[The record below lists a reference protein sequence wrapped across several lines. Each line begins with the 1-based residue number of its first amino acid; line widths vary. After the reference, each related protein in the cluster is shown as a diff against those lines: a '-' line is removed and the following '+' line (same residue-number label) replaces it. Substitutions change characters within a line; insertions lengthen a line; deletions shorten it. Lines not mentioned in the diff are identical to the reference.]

1 MNVEQINDT
10 RKKITISFGA
20 EDFSKER
27 EKVAAEFVKSAKV
40 QGFRPG
46 KAPREMIETLYGKS
60 IDTEVEK
67 SLTNKAVQELNGIKD
82 FDIFSVVD
90 LNRTE
95 NDGIRAL
102 EFTVDVY
109 PEVKL
114 PESLATTVELGSD
127 DASDEEVEQGVKY
140 HLNQRAKYEV
150 VERPIAKGD
159 FVRLNYSG
167 SIDGKKISEILENQP
182 MFGDQNGT
190 WEEAGNADV
199 PGVQGVVQGIVGMS
213 KDEKKVVKHKFPK
226 DFEVKELAGKEA
238 DYDVEILEVRE
249 KIMPEINEEF
259 LKSFEAK
266 DEADFREKIKESIS
280 REKKSNNEILKR
292 QYAVEQLMGKCDFPI
307 PQSATDE
314 ERQMILEEMMTRF
327 MSSGASRE
335 DMESRKDE
343 LFEMADKEAAGRAK
357 MRIFLNRVA
366 KANELKIDNEDMS
379 RMLWQEAMRTR
390 TKPEDLIKHLR
401 KDPERQ
407 NKMRSDALLQ
417 KSINFIAEKAE
428 VKIKA

>member
-1 MNVEQINDT
+1 MKVEKVNDT
-10 RKKITISFGA
+10 RKKITISFNA

-27 EKVAAEFVKSAKV
+27 EKVAAEFVKGAKV

-46 KAPREMIETLYGKS
+46 KAPREMIEKLYGKS
-60 IDTEVEK
+60 IDSEVEK
-67 SLTNKAVQELNGIKD
+67 SLTNKAVQDLNGIKD
-82 FDIFSVVD
+82 FDIFAVVD
-90 LNRTE
+90 LERSEDAGVRMLT
-95 NDGIRAL
+95 
-102 EFTVDVY
+102 FTVDVY

-114 PESLATTVELGSD
+114 PESLATSVELKPD

-150 VERPIAKGD
+150 VERAIQKGD

-167 SIDGKKISEILENQP
+167 SLEGKKLSEILP
-182 MFGDQNGT
+182 DLPIFGDQNGT

-199 PGVQGVVQGIVGMS
+199 PGVQGVVQGIEGMS
-213 KDEKKVVKHKFPK
+213 KGDKKTLKHKFPK
-226 DFEVKELAGKEA
+226 DFESKEVAGKEA
-238 DYDVEILEVRE
+238 EYEVEILEVRE
-249 KIMPEINEEF
+249 KIMPEIDEEF

-266 DEADFREKIKESIS
+266 DEADFREKIKDSIS

-292 QYAVEQLMGKCDFPI
+292 QLAVEDLMGKCDFPI
-307 PQSATDE
+307 PQSALEE

-343 LFEMADKEAAGRAK
+343 LFEMADKEASGRAK

-366 KANELKIDNEDMS
+366 KANELKVDNEDMS

-390 TKPEDLIKHLR
+390 TKPEELIKHLR
-401 KDPERQ
+401 KDPARQ

-428 VKIKA
+428 VKTKE